1 MSSLEDRVNRAR
13 VGNRDDRFRDDV
25 LNLLERI
32 AIALEALQNPPREV
46 QLSPLTGEYP
56 GAVEGIEPKERAP
69 VFNRDAI
76 VCRCGNDP
84 WSACSQCTP
93 ARMAWFYNQHPGWR
107 MPV

>member
-32 AIALEALQNPPREV
+32 AIALENPPREI
-46 QLSPLTGEYP
+46 QLPPLTGEFP
-56 GAVEGIEPKERAP
+56 GAVEEGMEPKAP

-84 WSACSQCTP
+84 WFACSQCTP
-93 ARMAWFYNQHPGWR
+93 ARMAWFYNQNPGWR
-107 MPV
+107 MPT